1 MSLKDCCKCAT
12 NNQNDDDSFFVGI
25 RFRKGN
31 PEVQFPLGYF
41 SDAELREISEE
52 NLRKEILTLF
62 EILSDATL
70 IKNDENSEINFENL
84 NEENETFP
92 FQAYRNV
99 LRNFLEFG
107 YYKER
112 EVIYKQG
119 AHGKIHWGRTIKMT
133 RPIVSGKNLIY
144 LKPIA
149 RKVSYNENEL
159 ITQIHKFCVHDAFEK
174 IGFLY
179 SISETENSYL
189 TFDEEL
195 FTAVL
200 NEKISKTFNDRD
212 LQLFYDLQKIVAYLA
227 GKFKSGKMQTDF
239 TFGVKKF
246 HTIWENL
253 IDKILGNLNV
263 GEDKSEFNPNCGWE
277 LENKQKYNENKKYA
291 MRPDTLMR
299 YLNEN
304 GNYLFI
310 VDSKFYQYGFTQNTN
325 DLPSSGSITKQIAY
339 AKFAEIHH
347 KVKCENPNDAGNRIY
362 NIFILPYNAND
373 DYFANFS
380 KENFQNSFYKIKS
393 IGYAKTDW
401 VNLDERPYHKIYS
414 FLFDLK
420 AVMHRYQKSEET
432 QKEIAENVIKL
443 G

>member
-159 ITQIHKFCVHDAFEK
+159 ITQIHKFCVHDASEK
-174 IGFLY
+174 IGSSY
-179 SISETENSYL
+179 TTTATENPYL
-189 TFDEEL
+189 PFDEEL

-212 LQLFYDLQKIVAYLA
+212 LQLFYDLHKIVAYLA
-227 GKFKSGKMQTDF
+227 G
-239 TFGVKKF
+239 
-246 HTIWENL
+246 E
-253 IDKILGNLNV
+253 
-263 GEDKSEFNPNCGWE
+263 
-277 LENKQKYNENKKYA
+277 Y
-291 MRPDTLMR
+291 
-299 YLNEN
+299 
-304 GNYLFI
+304 
-310 VDSKFYQYGFTQNTN
+310 
-325 DLPSSGSITKQIAY
+325 
-339 AKFAEIHH
+339 
-347 KVKCENPNDAGNRIY
+347 
-362 NIFILPYNAND
+362 
-373 DYFANFS
+373 
-380 KENFQNSFYKIKS
+380 
-393 IGYAKTDW
+393 
-401 VNLDERPYHKIYS
+401 
-414 FLFDLK
+414 
-420 AVMHRYQKSEET
+420 
-432 QKEIAENVIKL
+432 
-443 G
+443 